1 MKAEVQSNI
10 RQSLGKLMD
19 VVSRF
24 DQSQIDVVP
33 FEGSWTAGQVA
44 EHITKGLSGMPRLVA
59 GKTEVTTRAY
69 NAKAQPLRDL
79 FLDFSIKFQ
88 SPDFILPT
96 KTVHAQTKLIIG
108 LRQIETELLDVA
120 DKNDLTLSL
129 LDFEMPQFGT
139 LTIYEMLDFM
149 MAHAQRHTHQ
159 LEHIY
164 ARLNP

>member
-1 MKAEVQSNI
+1 MKAEVQNNI
-10 RQSLGKLMD
+10 RLSMGKLMA

-24 DQSQIDVVP
+24 DHNQIDLIP

-59 GKTEVTTRAY
+59 GNTEVTARLFD
-69 NAKAQPLRDL
+69 AKAQPLRDL
-79 FLDFSIKFQ
+79 FLDYSIKFE

-96 KTVHAQTKLIIG
+96 QTEHVQTKLIIG
-108 LRQIETELLDVA
+108 LRHIETELLDVA
-120 DKNDLTLSL
+120 DKNDLTLTL

-159 LEHIY
+159 LENIY